1 MYNISHKVTS
11 MGYHVAVSEPN
22 KIGGAGCFT
31 NFLFG
36 TILLAV
42 GEVS

>member
-11 MGYHVAVSEPN
+11 MGYHVAVFEPN
-22 KIGGAGCFT
+22 KIGGAACFK

-36 TILLAV
+36 TTLLAV
-42 GEVS
+42 VKVS